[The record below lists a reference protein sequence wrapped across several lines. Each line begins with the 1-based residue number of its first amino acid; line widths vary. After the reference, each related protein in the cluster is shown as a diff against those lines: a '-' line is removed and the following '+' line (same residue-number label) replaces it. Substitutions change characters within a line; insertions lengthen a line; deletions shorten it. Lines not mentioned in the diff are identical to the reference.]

1 MVILGA
7 MKTTKAKTTS
17 TAKKSP
23 AAVKTTKTKKQA
35 VSKTL
40 PTEEEIRMKAQEIY
54 NQRMHKGEHG
64 TASDDWHKAEKLL
77 KGK

>member
-1 MVILGA
+1 

-23 AAVKTTKTKKQA
+23 SAVKTTKTKKA
-35 VSKTL
+35 TTSKAE

>member
-1 MVILGA
+1 

-23 AAVKTTKTKKQA
+23 SAVKTSKTKKA
-35 VSKTL
+35 TSSKAE

>member
-1 MVILGA
+1 

-23 AAVKTTKTKKQA
+23 AAVKTSKTKKQT
-35 VSKTL
+35 VSKTK
-40 PTEEEIRMKAQEIY
+40 PTEEEIRMKAQELY
-54 NQRMHKGEHG
+54 DQRMSSGEHG

>member
-1 MVILGA
+1 

-23 AAVKTTKTKKQA
+23 SAVKTTKTKKTS
-35 VSKTL
+35 VSKAE
-40 PTEEEIRMKAQEIY
+40 PTEEEIRMKAQELY

-64 TASDDWHKAEKLL
+64 TASEDWHKAEKLL

>member
-23 AAVKTTKTKKQA
+23 SAVKTAKAKKPS
-35 VSKTL
+35 VSKAE

-54 NQRMHKGEHG
+54 DQRMHKGEHG
-64 TASDDWHKAEKLL
+64 TASDDWHKAERLL
-77 KGK
+77 KGI

>member
-1 MVILGA
+1 

-23 AAVKTTKTKKQA
+23 SAVKTTKTKKA
-35 VSKTL
+35 TASKAQ
-40 PTEEEIRMKAQEIY
+40 PSEEEIRMKAQEIY
-54 NQRMHKGEHG
+54 HQRMHKGEHG